1 MTCAPGV
8 DCWEELKRI
17 QAERAEQVRSHYE
30 GKKVP
35 LTPGEVPVESATLPE
50 AVEAPVEVVVGAAEA
65 PVEIENPIEVAE
77 VEAPVEEK
85 KAPKA
90 KKKDAPVE
98 D

>member
-8 DCWEELKRI
+8 DCWAELKRI
-17 QAERAEQVRSHYE
+17 QAERAEQVRNYYA
-30 GKKVP
+30 GKKEP
-35 LTPGEVPVESATLPE
+35 LTPGEVPVESAALPE
-50 AVEAPVEVVVGAAEA
+50 AVEAPVEV
-65 PVEIENPIEVAE
+65 PEIEVVEVEAVADPV

-90 KKKDAPVE
+90 KKKDASVE